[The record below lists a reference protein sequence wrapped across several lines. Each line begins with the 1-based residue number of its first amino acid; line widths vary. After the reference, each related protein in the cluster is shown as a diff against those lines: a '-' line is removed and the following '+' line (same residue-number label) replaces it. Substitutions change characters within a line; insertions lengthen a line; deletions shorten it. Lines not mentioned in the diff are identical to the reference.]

1 MLHRCAVPL
10 SLLEVL
16 LADRQPPTADRQ
28 PPPTVP
34 RPSTPPSGL
43 RSQPFP
49 SLIPASLMDSMISQ
63 LLAANQ
69 KRINALCSELVV
81 RELRIFGSAV
91 SGTFNISTSDVD
103 VVVDFFD
110 SDAPGIADRFMAL
123 ALGLERIFQRPVD
136 LVTRQGMKNPIFRAT
151 VEQTSQPLY
160 AA

>member
-1 MLHRCAVPL
+1 
-10 SLLEVL
+10 
-16 LADRQPPTADRQ
+16 
-28 PPPTVP
+28 
-34 RPSTPPSGL
+34 
-43 RSQPFP
+43 
-49 SLIPASLMDSMISQ
+49 MDIVISQ

-69 KRINALCSELVV
+69 RRINALCSELVV

-91 SGTFNISTSDVD
+91 SGKFNISTSDVD
-103 VVVDFFD
+103 VLVDFFD
-110 SDAPGIADRFMAL
+110 SDAPGIADRFMAR

>member
-1 MLHRCAVPL
+1 VIRRSEKPKAQSRKQKYPVSRWRSFSISAFNFQL
-10 SLLEVL
+10 SAFSSISFQLF
-16 LADRQPPTADRQ
+16 
-28 PPPTVP
+28 
-34 RPSTPPSGL
+34 
-43 RSQPFP
+43 FP
-49 SLIPASLMDSMISQ
+49 HSFRVMDIVISQ

-69 KRINALCSELVV
+69 RRINALCSELVV

-91 SGTFNISTSDVD
+91 SGKFNISTSDVD
-103 VVVDFFD
+103 VLVDFFD

>member
-1 MLHRCAVPL
+1 MTP
-10 SLLEVL
+10 VL
-16 LADRQPPTADRQ
+16 PAPQ
-28 PPPTVP
+28 V
-34 RPSTPPSGL
+34 SGL
-43 RSQPFP
+43 SPQVFGLPP
-49 SLIPASLMDSMISQ
+49 MDIIISQ

-69 KRINALCSELVV
+69 KRISAFCSQLLV

-136 LVTRQGMKNPIFRAT
+136 LLTKQSMKNPIFRAT
-151 VEQTSQPLY
+151 VEQISQPLY